1 MSFNAPSAAPTGVL
15 LVNLGTPD
23 APETAPVRRYLRQFL
38 SDRRVLTLPAP
49 LRWLLL
55 NLIILPTRPAVGRG
69 LPEGLDP
76 RGSPLLVHSK
86 ALAAGVADALGAGY
100 RVELAMRYGQPS
112 IERGLAALEE
122 AGVDRIVVLP
132 LFPQYA
138 SSVTASVSA
147 EVMRVLDRNGDFPPI
162 EILGAFHDDPGFIA
176 PWATLAGPD
185 LAAFGADHVL
195 FSFHGLPED
204 QIRASDPTGSH
215 CLSSEGCCD
224 GPGPAC
230 VAATAPS
237 ATDRRRARRGTRPR
251 PGPVQRVVSV
261 ATRPRPW
268 IRPFTDEVLPT
279 LSERGVKRL
288 AVFCPSFVAD
298 CLETLEEIG
307 IRLREQWTEDGGDA
321 LWLSPCPNGDRGF
334 AEGVAG
340 WIRASSEGAPTQASG
355 VRLPAAPRTVRPT
368 ANGGAS
374 THASGWGSCQV
385 ARRCAPRRMAR
396 PS

>member
-1 MSFNAPSAAPTGVL
+1 MPSPAQPRPLTGVL

-38 SDRRVLTLPAP
+38 GDRRVLTLPAP

-55 NLIILPTRPAVGRG
+55 NLVILPTRPAKSAAAYREVWT
-69 LPEGLDP
+69 DQ
-76 RGSPLLVHSK
+76 GSPLLVHSR
-86 ALAAGVADALGAGY
+86 ALTAGVAEALGADY
-100 RVELAMRYGQPS
+100 QVELAMRYGNPS
-112 IERGLAALEE
+112 IEGGLAALES

-147 EVMRVLDRNGDFPPI
+147 EVMRVLDAGGDFPPI
-162 EILGAFHDDPGFIA
+162 EILGAFHDAPGFIE
-176 PWATLAGPD
+176 PWAAFAGPD

-204 QIRASDPTGSH
+204 QIRASDPTKSH

-224 GPGPAC
+224 SPGPSLRRCYRAQC
-230 VAATAPS
+230 YGTAKALGAALGLEPDQYS
-237 ATDRRRARRGTRPR
+237 
-251 PGPVQRVVSV
+251 VSFQS
-261 ATRPRPW
+261 RLGPRPW

-321 LWLSPCPNGDRGF
+321 LWLSPCPNGDQGF

-340 WIRASSEGAPTQASG
+340 WIRASSEG
-355 VRLPAAPRTVRPT
+355 R
-368 ANGGAS
+368 
-374 THASGWGSCQV
+374 
-385 ARRCAPRRMAR
+385 
-396 PS
+396 